1 MGRMLNQLSD
11 ANLLERFVTSREEDA
26 FATLVQ
32 RHGPRVL
39 GACRRILHNEHDAEE
54 VSQATFLVLARK
66 AGDVPWH
73 ESVGAWLCAVAHRL
87 SLNARAGVSRR
98 SRHEVPVA
106 ALVPAGVDLGYS
118 ALPEECHPQA
128 DPFAEIARRELR
140 RVLDEELSC
149 LPEKYRAPMVLCYLE
164 GMTNE
169 EAAEQLGWPSGSMSR
184 RLERARTLLRQRLAS
199 RGLWLGLLLLL
210 TVTVSLRA
218 LRVVTPRDQGN
229 ALGMVREAMAPFKT
243 HREGGEDLE
252 RLLAAISRSDES
264 LPIPRDALGIAQR
277 SMLVADRILDFD
289 PGTDRAKWKQYAAGM
304 RLSAVAMADAV
315 DRGDSSEVAAGARQL
330 SQRCIQCHVAFRH

>member
-1 MGRMLNQLSD
+1 MLNQLSD
-11 ANLLERFVTSREEDA
+11 ASLLERFVTSREEDA

-39 GACRRILHNEHDAEE
+39 GACRRILRNEHDAEE

-66 AGDVPWH
+66 AADIPWR
-73 ESVGAWLCAVAHRL
+73 ESVGSWLCAVAHRL

-98 SRHEVPVA
+98 TRHEVPVA
-106 ALVPAGVDLGYS
+106 ALASAGSDLGYS
-118 ALPEECHPQA
+118 SLPEECHPQA

-164 GMTNE
+164 GLTNE

-184 RLERARTLLRQRLAS
+184 RLERARTILRQRLAS

-210 TVTVSLRA
+210 TLTVSLKA
-218 LRVVTPRDQGN
+218 LRVASRDQGQ
-229 ALGMVREAMAPFKT
+229 ALVMVREAMAPFKS
-243 HREGGEDLE
+243 HQDGGEDLE

-264 LPIPRDALGIAQR
+264 LPSLDEALVVARR
-277 SMLVADRILDFD
+277 STRVAERIENFD
-289 PGTDRAKWKQYAAGM
+289 HGADRAKWNGYAVGM
-304 RLSAVAMADAV
+304 RQSALAMTEAAE
-315 DRGDSSEVAAGARQL
+315 RGDSSDVVAAARQL
-330 SQRCIQCHVAFRH
+330 NQRCIQCHVAFRH

>member
-1 MGRMLNQLSD
+1 MLNQLSD
-11 ANLLERFVTSREEDA
+11 ASLLERFVTSREEDA

-39 GACRRILHNEHDAEE
+39 GACRRILRNEHDAEE

-66 AGDVPWH
+66 AGDIPWR

-98 SRHEVPVA
+98 SRHELPVA
-106 ALVPAGVDLGYS
+106 ALVPAGADLGYAS
-118 ALPEECHPQA
+118 FPEECHPQA

-164 GMTNE
+164 GLTNE
-169 EAAEQLGWPSGSMSR
+169 EAAQQLGWPSGSMSR
-184 RLERARTLLRQRLAS
+184 RLERARTILRQRLAS
-199 RGLWLGLLLLL
+199 RGLWLGLLLVL

-218 LRVVTPRDQGN
+218 LRVSPREGGN
-229 ALGMVREAMAPFKT
+229 AFVMVREAMEPFKT
-243 HREGGEDLE
+243 HEEGGEDLQ
-252 RLLAAISRSDES
+252 RLLATLSRSDEPVPS
-264 LPIPRDALGIAQR
+264 LLDAMVVARRSATIAE
-277 SMLVADRILDFD
+277 RIEKFD
-289 PGTDRAKWKQYAAGM
+289 PGTDRAKWVLYTAGM
-304 RLSAVAMADAV
+304 RQSANEMAEAV
-315 DRGDSSEVAAGARQL
+315 ERGDSSDVVAAARQL
-330 SQRCIQCHVAFRH
+330 NQRCIQCHVAFRLD